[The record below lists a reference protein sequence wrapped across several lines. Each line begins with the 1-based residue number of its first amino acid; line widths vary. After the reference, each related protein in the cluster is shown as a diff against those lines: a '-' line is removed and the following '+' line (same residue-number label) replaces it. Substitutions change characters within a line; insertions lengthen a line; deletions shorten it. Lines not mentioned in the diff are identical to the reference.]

1 MGLARLL
8 LAGHDLHTA
17 SVEASLAA
25 GLALRP
31 GGHAVGASEE
41 VPGAVS

>member
-1 MGLARLL
+1 MGLAQLL
-8 LAGHDLHTA
+8 LPGHDLHAA

-25 GLALRP
+25 RLALRP